1 MIQGDSTAN
10 KFTTHGIRAP
20 NLWVGEK
27 TLTGASADELVCCG
41 PGGGG
46 TLMFSSLVGSG
57 PASTV
62 HPQKNIWNFKH
73 PKKTFE
79 ILATPKNIPYSVP

>member
-46 TLMFSSLVGSG
+46 TLMFSSYVGSG

-62 HPQKNIWNFKH
+62 HPQKKSGISSI
-73 PKKTFE
+73 PKKHLKF
-79 ILATPKNIPYSVP
+79 